1 MMTEVL
7 PVYSLMQCASGG
19 GPSDGLAAPLLVI
32 WLKCLR

>member
-1 MMTEVL
+1 MTTVR

-19 GPSDGLAAPLLVI
+19 GPSDGLAAPLLVT